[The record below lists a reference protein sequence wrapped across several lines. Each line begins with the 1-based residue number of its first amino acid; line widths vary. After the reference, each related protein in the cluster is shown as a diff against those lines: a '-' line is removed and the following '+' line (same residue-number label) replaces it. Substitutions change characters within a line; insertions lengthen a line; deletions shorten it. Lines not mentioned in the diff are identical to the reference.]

1 MVVLHKHDG
10 SFVRVFSS
18 LLPPSPPSDSSPPST
33 TLSVP
38 TSQVTRAS
46 SPSAPAPSSHT
57 SIEAR
62 FEPVRLAVDGQ
73 ELYVADTLAHR
84 VLILNKDT

>member
-10 SFVRVFSS
+10 SFVRAFTS

-33 TLSVP
+33 LSVP
-38 TSQVTRAS
+38 ASQVTRAS